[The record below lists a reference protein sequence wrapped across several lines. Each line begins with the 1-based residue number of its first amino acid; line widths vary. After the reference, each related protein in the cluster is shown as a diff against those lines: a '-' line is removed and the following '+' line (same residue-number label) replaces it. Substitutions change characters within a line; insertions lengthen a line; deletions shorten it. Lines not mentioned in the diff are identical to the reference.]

1 MVCLGLKF
9 FAGAPVA
16 KATGQKPLCSQKALS
31 AVGNEKEMHNFMHFK
46 CKLIVGL
53 QFTPSLREPVQLS
66 KDTEH

>member
-1 MVCLGLKF
+1 M
-9 FAGAPVA
+9 A

-46 CKLIVGL
+46 YKLIVGL